1 MKTLLIDNYDS
12 YTYNLF
18 QLIAEVNGEE
28 PVVVRND
35 APVDGLPDLR
45 AFDNLVVSPGP
56 GHPGE
61 ARDFGIGSRL
71 LATSPVPVLGVC
83 LGHQGIAL
91 GEAGLVGPAPE
102 PRHGHLSTIRHDG
115 RDLFHGLPQHFTAVR
130 YHSLAVREPLPESL
144 EATAWAED
152 GVLMG
157 LRHRSRP
164 LWGVQFHPESVLTEY
179 GHRMLVNFRN
189 LTAERAGKL
198 RTKNTAVPSHE
209 QLRRRVVVP
218 ECDAGA
224 RRPVGGLL
232 GLGGLRRPVA
242 AAVFQV
248 AAVTQARASAPGGPG
263 RTGLGETTPSS
274 RPTPSAGV
282 GLRPESVAETPVAPT
297 PGGAAAAAGSGADPE
312 AAASAPAAGVGP
324 RPESVAAAPLAGTPL
339 GAAPAAGPE
348 AAASD
353 PAAEVG
359 ARPESVASSPAA
371 VAPGGGAPA
380 AGSGTSPEAVASDPA
395 AEVGPRPEPLAS
407 SPDAGTP
414 LGAAPSAGREAA
426 ASAPA
431 AVAPGGG
438 ALAAGSG
445 ASPEAVASDPAAG
458 VGPRPESVAFGPD
471 AVGPGEGVPAAGA
484 RLRSGAVSS
493 SSTAPVPGGDVPA
506 TTVPGEGAAPS
517 GAASVPGQGSPAT
530 GGSAVPDARG
540 RKVAPGSVAIP
551 RPRRP
556 DRVGYRLHTRRVS
569 GAVDAEAVFSRMFAG
584 SPRSFW
590 LDSSLVEPGRSRFS
604 FLGDDQGPLAEFVR
618 YDVGAGRCE
627 IERAGRPLRRVRA
640 SVFDYLKRQLTNR
653 RVDATG
659 LPFDFT
665 GGYVGYFG
673 YEMKADCG
681 SANRHRSPT
690 PDAAWLF
697 ADRVIAVDHE
707 EGFTYAVCLAED
719 TPQAAREAAD
729 WLEGVLAG
737 LSCVATERPPLPGPP
752 EPADPGAAEPWLVRD
767 RATYLAD
774 IEACRQALRAG
785 TSYEVCLTNAARL
798 PAPPDPLEFYRA
810 LRRDN
815 PAPYAAFL
823 RFGELEVAG
832 SSPERFL
839 RIGRDGTA
847 EARPVKGT
855 APRGDGPE
863 EDARLRDALVS
874 DAKTRAENLMIVDL
888 LRNDLG
894 QVCRT
899 GTVRVSKLMA
909 TETYA
914 TVHQLV
920 STVQG
925 RLRDGTDAV
934 DCVRA
939 CFPGGSM
946 TGAPKLR
953 TLEII
958 DTLETEAR
966 GVYSGAL
973 GYFGCGGGA
982 DLSIVIRTAVFADG
996 LMHLGAGGA
1005 IVLGSDPAAEYEEML
1020 LKTAAPMRAL
1030 HRHTADRLRQEGPP
1044 GQRAGAAGEVGR

>member
-12 YTYNLF
+12 STYNLF

-35 APVDGLPDLR
+35 APVDGLPGLR
-45 AFDNLVVSPGP
+45 AFDNLVISPGP
-56 GHPGE
+56 GHPGV

-71 LATSPVPVLGVC
+71 LATSSVPVLGVC

-91 GEAGLVGPAPE
+91 GEAGLVEPAPE

-130 YHSLAVREPLPESL
+130 YHSLSVREPLPETL

-179 GHRMLVNFRN
+179 GHRLLVNFRN
-189 LTAERAGKL
+189 LTAERAGKP
-198 RTKNTAVPSHE
+198 RTKNTAVRMPPAV
-209 QLRRRVVVP
+209 RRRAVLVP
-218 ECDAGA
+218 ECETGIRRTTGGVLGAGGVH
-224 RRPVGGLL
+224 RPV
-232 GLGGLRRPVA
+232 V

-248 AAVTQARASAPGGPG
+248 AALNRGGVNLP
-263 RTGLGETTPSS
+263 GET
-274 RPTPSAGV
+274 
-282 GLRPESVAETPVAPT
+282 
-297 PGGAAAAAGSGADPE
+297 
-312 AAASAPAAGVGP
+312 
-324 RPESVAAAPLAGTPL
+324 
-339 GAAPAAGPE
+339 
-348 AAASD
+348 
-353 PAAEVG
+353 
-359 ARPESVASSPAA
+359 
-371 VAPGGGAPA
+371 
-380 AGSGTSPEAVASDPA
+380 
-395 AEVGPRPEPLAS
+395 
-407 SPDAGTP
+407 
-414 LGAAPSAGREAA
+414 GAAPSATRGVPAGERGADAGAVSAAGRETHAQG
-426 ASAPA
+426 APTPRGTGPVGA
-431 AVAPGGG
+431 GGP
-438 ALAAGSG
+438 ALPVEGG
-445 ASPEAVASDPAAG
+445 QGAG
-458 VGPRPESVAFGPD
+458 VGAD
-471 AVGPGEGVPAAGA
+471 ASGLVG
-484 RLRSGAVSS
+484 
-493 SSTAPVPGGDVPA
+493 
-506 TTVPGEGAAPS
+506 
-517 GAASVPGQGSPAT
+517 
-530 GGSAVPDARG
+530 
-540 RKVAPGSVAIP
+540 APGPVIP

-556 DRVGYRLHTRRVS
+556 GRAGYRLHTRRVT
-569 GAVDAEAVFSRMFAG
+569 GAVDTEAVFRRMFSG
-584 SPRSFW
+584 SPRAFW

-604 FLGDDQGPLAEFVR
+604 FLGDDQGPLAEFAR

-627 IERAGRPLRRVRA
+627 IERAGRPVRRVRA
-640 SVFDYLKRQLTNR
+640 SVFDYLKRQLGNR

-681 SANRHRSPT
+681 SSNRHRSPA

-729 WLEGVLAG
+729 WLEGVLAE
-737 LSCVATERPPLPGPP
+737 LSCVATDRHPPVPASPA
-752 EPADPGAAEPWLVRD
+752 PADPAAEPWLVRD
-767 RATYLAD
+767 RTTYLAD
-774 IEACRQALRAG
+774 IEACRRALRSG
-785 TSYEVCLTNAARL
+785 DSYAVCLTNAARL
-798 PAPPDPLEFYRA
+798 PAPPDALEFYRT

-847 EARPVKGT
+847 R
-855 APRGDGPE
+855 
-863 EDARLRDALVS
+863 S
-874 DAKTRAENLMIVDL
+874 RAENLLIVDL

-899 GTVRVSKLMA
+899 GTVRVSKLTA

-914 TVHQLV
+914 TVHQPV
-920 STVQG
+920 PTVEG
-925 RLRDGTDAV
+925 RLRPGTDAV

-958 DTLETEAR
+958 DSLETEAR
-966 GVYSGAL
+966 GVHSGAL

-982 DLSIVIRTAVFADG
+982 DLGIVTRTAVLADG
-996 LMHLGAGGA
+996 VMHLGAGGT
-1005 IVLGSDPAAEYEEML
+1005 IVLDSDPDAEFEEML

-1030 HRHTADRLRQEGPP
+1030 HRHTAERMRQQDPP
-1044 GQRAGAAGEVGR
+1044 GRTARTAGEARR

>member
-35 APVDGLPDLR
+35 APVDGVPDLR
-45 AFDNLVVSPGP
+45 GFDNLVVSPGP
-56 GHPGE
+56 GHPGD
-61 ARDFGIGSRL
+61 ARDFGIGTRL

-91 GEAGLVGPAPE
+91 GERGLVEPAPQ
-102 PRHGHLSTIRHDG
+102 PRHGHLSTIRHDE
-115 RDLFHGLPQHFTAVR
+115 RDLFQGLPQHFTAVR
-130 YHSLAVREPLPESL
+130 YHSLAVREPLPPAL
-144 EATAWAED
+144 EATAWSED

-157 LRHRSRP
+157 LRHRGRP

-198 RTKNTAVPSHE
+198 RTKNTAVPSPE
-209 QLRRRVVVP
+209 APARRRALVP
-218 ECDAGA
+218 ECDAGVRQPA
-224 RRPVGGLL
+224 GALMATAGAQAAVGGD
-232 GLGGLRRPVA
+232 
-242 AAVFQV
+242 
-248 AAVTQARASAPGGPG
+248 
-263 RTGLGETTPSS
+263 S
-274 RPTPSAGV
+274 R
-282 GLRPESVAETPVAPT
+282 
-297 PGGAAAAAGSGADPE
+297 
-312 AAASAPAAGVGP
+312 
-324 RPESVAAAPLAGTPL
+324 
-339 GAAPAAGPE
+339 
-348 AAASD
+348 
-353 PAAEVG
+353 
-359 ARPESVASSPAA
+359 PAA
-371 VAPGGGAPA
+371 VAGAGASGGTADVFG
-380 AGSGTSPEAVASDPA
+380 
-395 AEVGPRPEPLAS
+395 
-407 SPDAGTP
+407 AGTGDQP
-414 LGAAPSAGREAA
+414 GPAKPPRSGVPR
-426 ASAPA
+426 PA
-431 AVAPGGG
+431 AVFPVSAMSKGAANPADG
-438 ALAAGSG
+438 ALAAGDTV
-445 ASPEAVASDPAAG
+445 P
-458 VGPRPESVAFGPD
+458 VGRA
-471 AVGPGEGVPAAGA
+471 AAGA
-484 RLRSGAVSS
+484 
-493 SSTAPVPGGDVPA
+493 DVPLPP
-506 TTVPGEGAAPS
+506 TPPT
-517 GAASVPGQGSPAT
+517 
-530 GGSAVPDARG
+530 
-540 RKVAPGSVAIP
+540 VAIP

-556 DRVGYRLHTRRVS
+556 GRVGYRLHTRRVS
-569 GAVDAEAVFSRMFAG
+569 GAVDTEAVFTRMFAG

-604 FLGDDQGPLAEFVR
+604 FLGDDSGPLAEFVR
-618 YDVGAGRCE
+618 YDVTAGRCE
-627 IERAGRPLRRVRA
+627 IERAGRPVRKVTA

-653 RVDATG
+653 WVDATG

-665 GGYVGYFG
+665 GGYVGYLG
-673 YEMKADCG
+673 YEVKADCG
-681 SANRHRSPT
+681 SPNRHSSPA

-697 ADRVIAVDHE
+697 ADRVIAVDHQ

-729 WLEGVLAG
+729 WLESALAD
-737 LSCVATERPPLPGPP
+737 LSCVAPEAAPLPVSSA
-752 EPADPGAAEPWLVRD
+752 PADPGAAEPWLVRD
-767 RATYLAD
+767 RERYLAD
-774 IEACRQALRAG
+774 IEACQRELRAG

-798 PAPPDPLEFYRA
+798 PAPSDALEFYRT

-839 RIGRDGTA
+839 KIGRDGTA
-847 EARPVKGT
+847 EARPIKGT

-863 EDARLRDALVS
+863 EDARLRDALAS
-874 DAKTRAENLMIVDL
+874 DDKTRAENLMIVDL

-899 GTVRVSKLMA
+899 GSVRVSKLMA

-920 STVQG
+920 STVVG
-925 RLRDGTDAV
+925 RLRPGTDAV

-958 DTLETEAR
+958 DSLETEAR

-996 LMHLGAGGA
+996 QMHLGAGGA
-1005 IVLGSDPAAEYEEML
+1005 IVLGSDPEAEYDEML

-1030 HRHTADRLRQEGPP
+1030 HQHTADRIRRQAPP
-1044 GQRAGAAGEVGR
+1044 GDRAGAGGEARR

>member
-56 GHPGE
+56 GHPGV

-130 YHSLAVREPLPESL
+130 YHSLAVREPLPETL

-198 RTKNTAVPSHE
+198 RTKNTAVPMPPAV
-209 QLRRRVVVP
+209 RRRAVVP
-218 ECDAGA
+218 ECETGIRRTTGEIFGAGGV
-224 RRPVGGLL
+224 RRPV
-232 GLGGLRRPVA
+232 V

-248 AAVTQARASAPGGPG
+248 AAVSRGAAVAQGDAVSQGAVKLPGGAWALAFGGAAASTAAASTPGGAGGVASPPRGVPAARQGAAAEGATSAPAPGSTGPTGVDIPTTGVIPAAGRETAAEGGP
-263 RTGLGETTPSS
+263 S
-274 RPTPSAGV
+274 
-282 GLRPESVAETPVAPT
+282 APT
-297 PGGAAAAAGSGADPE
+297 PGGT
-312 AAASAPAAGVGP
+312 GP
-324 RPESVAAAPLAGTPL
+324 RNAAAPATETGPATEVEARAEGAVSTP
-339 GAAPAAGPE
+339 
-348 AAASD
+348 
-353 PAAEVG
+353 
-359 ARPESVASSPAA
+359 
-371 VAPGGGAPA
+371 APGSA
-380 AGSGTSPEAVASDPA
+380 GTSPA
-395 AEVGPRPEPLAS
+395 R
-407 SPDAGTP
+407 
-414 LGAAPSAGREAA
+414 
-426 ASAPA
+426 
-431 AVAPGGG
+431 
-438 ALAAGSG
+438 
-445 ASPEAVASDPAAG
+445 
-458 VGPRPESVAFGPD
+458 
-471 AVGPGEGVPAAGA
+471 GVPAAGRA
-484 RLRSGAVSS
+484 TAGEGGPAGA
-493 SSTAPVPGGDVPA
+493 AAGGDVAAP
-506 TTVPGEGAAPS
+506 GAAA
-517 GAASVPGQGSPAT
+517 GVGTPAP
-530 GGSAVPDARG
+530 V
-540 RKVAPGSVAIP
+540 IP

-556 DRVGYRLHTRRVS
+556 GRVGYRLHTRRVT
-569 GAVDAEAVFSRMFAG
+569 GAVDAEAVFGRMFAG
-584 SPRSFW
+584 SARAFW

-618 YDVGAGRCE
+618 YDVDAGRCE
-627 IERAGRPLRRVRA
+627 IERAGRPVRRVRA
-640 SVFDYLKRQLTNR
+640 SVFDYLKRQLGNR

-681 SANRHRSPT
+681 SSNRHRSPA

-729 WLEGVLAG
+729 WLEGALAD
-737 LSCVATERPPLPGPP
+737 LSCVATDRQPPVPGPP
-752 EPADPGAAEPWLVRD
+752 PPADPGAAEPWLVRD

-774 IEACRQALRAG
+774 IEACRRALRSG

-798 PAPPDPLEFYRA
+798 PAPPDALEFYRT

-847 EARPVKGT
+847 EARPIKGT
-855 APRGDGPE
+855 APRGNGPE
-863 EDARLRDALVS
+863 EDARLRDALAS

-920 STVQG
+920 STVEG
-925 RLRDGTDAV
+925 RLRPGTDAV

-958 DTLETEAR
+958 DSLETEAR

-996 LMHLGAGGA
+996 VMHLGAGGA
-1005 IVLGSDPAAEYEEML
+1005 IVLDSDPDAEYDEML

-1030 HRHTADRLRQEGPP
+1030 HQHTADRTGRQGPP
-1044 GQRAGAAGEVGR
+1044 GQTARAAGEARADGGTARPAAEARR

>member
-1 MKTLLIDNYDS
+1 VKTLLIDNYDS

-115 RDLFHGLPQHFTAVR
+115 RELFHGLPQHFTAVR
-130 YHSLAVREPLPESL
+130 YHSLAVREPLPETL

-209 QLRRRVVVP
+209 QVRRRVVVP

-224 RRPVGGLL
+224 RRPLGGLL

-248 AAVTQARASAPGGPG
+248 AAVTQARANALGGSG
-263 RTGLGETTPSS
+263 ATGLGETTPSN
-274 RPTPSAGV
+274 RPTPSAEV
-282 GLRPESVAETPVAPT
+282 GLRPESVAEAPVALT
-297 PGGAAAAAGSGADPE
+297 PPGAAAAAGPGAGPE

-324 RPESVAAAPLAGTPL
+324 RPEPLAS
-339 GAAPAAGPE
+339 AP
-348 AAASD
+348 D
-353 PAAEVG
+353 
-359 ARPESVASSPAA
+359 A
-371 VAPGGGAPA
+371 VVPGGGAPA
-380 AGSGTSPEAVASDPA
+380 AGSGTSPGAVR
-395 AEVGPRPEPLAS
+395 V
-407 SPDAGTP
+407 
-414 LGAAPSAGREAA
+414 
-426 ASAPA
+426 SAP
-431 AVAPGGG
+431 
-438 ALAAGSG
+438 
-445 ASPEAVASDPAAG
+445 
-458 VGPRPESVAFGPD
+458 
-471 AVGPGEGVPAAGA
+471 GPGP
-484 RLRSGAVSS
+484 RSGAASS
-493 SSTAPVPGGDVPA
+493 SPTAPVPGGDVPA
-506 TTVPGEGAAPS
+506 TTVPGGGAAPS
-517 GAASVPGQGSPAT
+517 GAAPVPGQASPAT
-530 GGSAVPDARG
+530 GGSAVPAARG

-640 SVFDYLKRQLTNR
+640 SVFDYLKRQLANR

-737 LSCVATERPPLPGPP
+737 LSCVATERPSLPGPP
-752 EPADPGAAEPWLVRD
+752 APPDPGAAEPWLVRD

-774 IEACRQALRAG
+774 IEACRQALRSG

-798 PAPPDPLEFYRA
+798 PAPPDPLEFYRT

-839 RIGRDGTA
+839 RIGRNGTA
-847 EARPVKGT
+847 EARPIKGT

-863 EDARLRDALVS
+863 EDARLRDALAS

-925 RLRDGTDAV
+925 RLREGTDAV

-1005 IVLGSDPAAEYEEML
+1005 IVLGSDPDAEYEEML

-1030 HRHTADRLRQEGPP
+1030 HRHTADRMRQEGPP
-1044 GQRAGAAGEVGR
+1044 GQRAGAAGEVRR

>member
-1 MKTLLIDNYDS
+1 
-12 YTYNLF
+12 
-18 QLIAEVNGEE
+18 
-28 PVVVRND
+28 
-35 APVDGLPDLR
+35 
-45 AFDNLVVSPGP
+45 
-56 GHPGE
+56 
-61 ARDFGIGSRL
+61 
-71 LATSPVPVLGVC
+71 
-83 LGHQGIAL
+83 
-91 GEAGLVGPAPE
+91 EAG
-102 PRHGHLSTIRHDG
+102 
-115 RDLFHGLPQHFTAVR
+115 AV
-130 YHSLAVREPLPESL
+130 
-144 EATAWAED
+144 
-152 GVLMG
+152 
-157 LRHRSRP
+157 
-164 LWGVQFHPESVLTEY
+164 
-179 GHRMLVNFRN
+179 
-189 LTAERAGKL
+189 
-198 RTKNTAVPSHE
+198 
-209 QLRRRVVVP
+209 
-218 ECDAGA
+218 
-224 RRPVGGLL
+224 
-232 GLGGLRRPVA
+232 
-242 AAVFQV
+242 
-248 AAVTQARASAPGGPG
+248 
-263 RTGLGETTPSS
+263 
-274 RPTPSAGV
+274 
-282 GLRPESVAETPVAPT
+282 T
-297 PGGAAAAAGSGADPE
+297 PGGAGTVAADEAGAVTPGGAGTVAADEAGAVTPGGAGTVAADEAGAVTPGGAGTVAAGEVGTVGEVPR
-312 AAASAPAAGVGP
+312 AGV
-324 RPESVAAAPLAGTPL
+324 
-339 GAAPAAGPE
+339 
-348 AAASD
+348 ASRG
-353 PAAEVG
+353 VG
-359 ARPESVASSPAA
+359 AVR
-371 VAPGGGAPA
+371 APGQGAPA
-380 AGSGTSPEAVASDPA
+380 AEQET
-395 AEVGPRPEPLAS
+395 
-407 SPDAGTP
+407 
-414 LGAAPSAGREAA
+414 GA
-426 ASAPA
+426 
-431 AVAPGGG
+431 
-438 ALAAGSG
+438 
-445 ASPEAVASDPAAG
+445 
-458 VGPRPESVAFGPD
+458 
-471 AVGPGEGVPAAGA
+471 
-484 RLRSGAVSS
+484 
-493 SSTAPVPGGDVPA
+493 
-506 TTVPGEGAAPS
+506 
-517 GAASVPGQGSPAT
+517 
-530 GGSAVPDARG
+530 
-540 RKVAPGSVAIP
+540 AIP

-556 DRVGYRLHTRRVS
+556 GRVGYRLHTRRVS
-569 GAVDAEAVFSRMFAG
+569 GAVDAEAVFGRMFSG

-627 IERAGRPLRRVRA
+627 IERAGRPVRRVRA
-640 SVFDYLKRQLTNR
+640 SVFDYLKRQLSNR

-681 SANRHRSPT
+681 SSNRHRSPA

-707 EGFTYAVCLAED
+707 EGCTYAVCLAED

-737 LSCVATERPPLPGPP
+737 LSCVAAERPPLPGDPA
-752 EPADPGAAEPWLVRD
+752 PADPGAAEPWLVRD

-774 IEACRQALRAG
+774 IEACRRALRSG
-785 TSYEVCLTNAARL
+785 TSYEVCLTNAARI
-798 PAPPDPLEFYRA
+798 PAPPDALEFYRT

-839 RIGRDGTA
+839 RIGRDGTV
-847 EARPVKGT
+847 EARPIKGT
-855 APRGDGPE
+855 APRGEGPE
-863 EDARLRDALVS
+863 EDARLRDALAS

-920 STVQG
+920 STVRG
-925 RLRDGTDAV
+925 RLRAGTDAV

-958 DTLETEAR
+958 DSLETEAR

-996 LMHLGAGGA
+996 AMHLGAGGA

-1030 HRHTADRLRQEGPP
+1030 RQHAGDRLPRQDPP
-1044 GQRAGAAGEVGR
+1044 RQPAQVAGEALR